1 MGESAVLLNG
11 CVGTR
16 GLIIDVALYCMRRT
30 FLLDKQRRNQQG
42 PLTDSLSLRSV
53 WNQSSEI
60 VFEKVTVGGDEFY
73 VAKAFIIIFGS
84 WPPLDPY

>member
-1 MGESAVLLNG
+1 MGESAVLLND

-16 GLIIDVALYCMRRT
+16 GLMIDVALYCMRRT

-42 PLTDSLSLRSV
+42 SFDSVSLRSV

-84 WPPLDPY
+84 WPLLDPY

>member
-42 PLTDSLSLRSV
+42 SFDSVSLRSV

-84 WPPLDPY
+84 WPLLDPY